1 MNRFAKTCTAA
12 AAAALALS
20 ACNAGGDSSGD
31 GSDDTAEDPVYAAM
45 ATWNVC
51 EVLDNLQPITDEM
64 GIEGWGGTN
73 AEGGDPGPS
82 ELGNTF
88 DPDAMGCGSLL
99 NITSSGDYVN
109 FGGGG
114 ELKVKLVP
122 TESADQAATAY
133 DSRASSAQGAGS
145 AEANFFESP
154 LAGDWDQGVLYGWS
168 GSADAHYLE
177 VIGQSGQWVLHIQL
191 NYDQNFGEE
200 DGEPA
205 YRFTSDELEQW
216 FAETYAP
223 EVEQTVN
230 AKIAEVQ

>member
-12 AAAALALS
+12 VAAGLLLS
-20 ACNAGGDSSGD
+20 ACNTGADASDD
-31 GSDDTAEDPVYAAM
+31 GSDAAAENPVYAAM
-45 ATWNVC
+45 SAWNVC
-51 EVLDNLQPITDEM
+51 EILGNLQPITDEM
-64 GIEGWGGTN
+64 AIEGWGGTN
-73 AEGGDPGPS
+73 AEGGEPGPS

-99 NITSSGDYVN
+99 NITSGGDYVN

-122 TESADQAATAY
+122 TESADQAASAY
-133 DSRASSAQGAGS
+133 EERAAAAQSSGS
-145 AEANFFESP
+145 GGEGLVELP
-154 LAGDWDQGVLYGWS
+154 LEGGWDQGVLYGWT
-168 GSADAHYLE
+168 GSANAHYLE

-191 NYDQNFGEE
+191 NYDHNFGEE

-205 YRFTSDELEQW
+205 YSFTSDELEEW
-216 FAETYAP
+216 FAGTYAA